1 MRWSTAVVA
10 LLGLVLAAGCAASAD
25 STSTHV
31 QADVAFSQEM
41 ITHHQQTIQ
50 LAEVAAKSGKSPYVR
65 DLSTKLIAEEKA
77 DIDMMTSWLE
87 SWKETV
93 PPEPTDRMGS
103 ELKAGAGFDKEWL
116 TALSGHLEHGVMMAE
131 TVKKSGKHGPTLELA
146 DKIITAQ
153 KAELAEIAK
162 QAG

>member
-1 MRWSTAVVA
+1 MA

-25 STSTHV
+25 STSTTHD
-31 QADVAFSQEM
+31 QADVVFSQEM

-77 DIDMMTSWLE
+77 DIDMMSSWLQ

-93 PPEPTDRMGS
+93 PPEPTDRMGADM
-103 ELKAGAGFDKEWL
+103 KAGSGFDKEWL
-116 TALSGHLEHGVMMAE
+116 SALSGHLEHGVMMAE

-146 DKIITAQ
+146 DKIIKAQ

>member
-1 MRWSTAVVA
+1 M
-10 LLGLVLAAGCAASAD
+10 LASGCAASAD
-25 STSTHV
+25 STATHV
-31 QADVAFSQEM
+31 QADVVFSQEM

-50 LAEVAAKSGKSPYVR
+50 LAEVGAKSGKSAYVR

-77 DIDMMTSWLE
+77 DIDMMSSWLQ
-87 SWKETV
+87 SWQQPV
-93 PPEPTDRMGS
+93 PPDPTAQMGS
-103 ELKAGAGFDKEWL
+103 ELKAGSGFDKEWL
-116 TALSGHLEHGVMMAE
+116 SALSGHLEHGLMMAE
-131 TVKKSGKHGPTLELA
+131 TVKKAGKHGPTLELA